1 VPFSLADIM
10 PRLIAVA
17 IMLLV
22 AFPIHEFSHALAA
35 LRLGDRTAQY
45 MGRLTL
51 DPRVHFDPLG
61 GGLLALGALIGGF
74 FIGWAKPTPYNPV
87 NLQGGRRGEAIV
99 AVAGPISNLAM
110 AILVALP
117 LRVILASEEL
127 RFGVLSTDQGT
138 FVLEVAA
145 NFILI
150 NLLLFVFNLLPIPVI
165 GLDGWKVLL
174 GLVDVRTAYRLR
186 ALEVQYQQFV
196 LIGLLLLLFFGGR
209 VIGPVVTGIF
219 RFLVGI

>member
-1 VPFSLADIM
+1 VSLQDAL
-10 PRLIAVA
+10 PRLAAVA

-35 LRLGDRTAQY
+35 MRLGDRTAQY

-61 GGLLALGALIGGF
+61 GTILAIGGLIGGLL
-74 FIGWAKPTPYNPV
+74 IGWAKPTPYNPV

-99 AVAGPISNLAM
+99 AAAGPISNLLM

-117 LRVILASEEL
+117 LRVILGSETL
-127 RFGVLSTDQGT
+127 AFSVLSSEQGL

-145 NFILI
+145 NFIFI
-150 NLLLFVFNLLPIPVI
+150 NVLLFIFNLLPIPLV

-174 GLVDVRTAYRLR
+174 GVVDLRTAYRLR
-186 ALEVQYQQFV
+186 AFEMQYQQFV
-196 LIGLLLLLFFGGR
+196 LIGLLVLLFFGGR
-209 VIGPVVTGIF
+209 VVGPLADSIL

>member
-1 VPFSLADIM
+1 VSLPEIL
-10 PRLIAVA
+10 PRLTAVA

-35 LRLGDRTAQY
+35 MRLGDRTAQY

-61 GGLLALGALIGGF
+61 GTILAIGALIGGLL
-74 FIGWAKPTPYNPV
+74 IGWAKPTPYNPV

-99 AVAGPISNLAM
+99 AAAGPISNLVM

-117 LRVILASEEL
+117 LRVILASESL
-127 RFGVLSTDQGT
+127 RFGVLTSEQGL
-138 FVLEVAA
+138 FVLDVAA
-145 NFILI
+145 NFIFI
-150 NLLLFVFNLLPIPVI
+150 NLLLFIFNLLPIPII

-174 GLVDVRTAYRLR
+174 GVVDLRTAYRLR
-186 ALEVQYQQFV
+186 AIEMQYQQFV
-196 LIGLLLLLFFGGR
+196 LIGLLLLLFLGGR
-209 VIGPVVTGIF
+209 IILPIIDAIF
-219 RFLVGI
+219 GFLVGV